1 MMVATEDVDHREHFM
16 MLLTLNAA
24 SLQFLLTDATE
35 SDRLE
40 LTDIP
45 RIALDQLL
53 LRGLVV
59 DTSLL
64 RGWSLDALHDFRNR
78 ADQAGCPCLVLRETE
93 PITADSD
100 DEATNEK
107 TMTRLGLIARAASR
121 LGCNALALRLRGFE
135 GEEALNRTAT
145 FLRSVMERIDRMELN
160 LLVEPG
166 DGDLSDPC
174 PLIQLIK
181 KVGGFRIGTMPSFV
195 RAIQT
200 GDPESVLRQTA
211 PYAGAVLASCGFENE
226 AGKRTSQG
234 RSRKKGGTVGEQSL
248 SKEEL
253 NQIGTCVE
261 ALRRVGYGQ
270 VLAIDY
276 LGSGVGLGAIEQAR
290 SAIVE
295 VLQGA

>member
-1 MMVATEDVDHREHFM
+1 M

-24 SLQFLLTDATE
+24 SLQFLLTDATRD
-35 SDRLE
+35 DRLE
-40 LTDIP
+40 LADIP
-45 RIALDQLL
+45 RIALDKLL
-53 LRGLVV
+53 LRGLIV

-100 DEATNEK
+100 DEAMNEK
-107 TMTRLGLIARAASR
+107 TMSRLGLIARAASR
-121 LGCNALALRLRGFE
+121 LGCNALALQMRGFE
-135 GEEALNRTAT
+135 GDEALNRMAM

-160 LLVEPG
+160 LLIEPG
-166 DGDLSDPC
+166 EGDLSEPG

-181 KVGGFRIGTMPSFV
+181 KVGGFRIGTMPSFAW
-195 RAIQT
+195 AIQH

-211 PYAGAVLASCGFENE
+211 PYAGAVLASCGFENG
-226 AGKRTSQG
+226 AGKSTRKG
-234 RSRKKGGTVGEQSL
+234 RSRKKGVAAEEESL

-253 NQIGTCVE
+253 KQIGKCVE

-290 SAIVE
+290 NAIVE
-295 VLQGA
+295 VIQGD